1 MLFTLLIGGSILAG
15 LALSG
20 KKAADKTK
28 SLTSQALDD
37 RYQKFLQEKVD
48 PLFGSRKRSQQMEVF
63 SGDYNVQEADINRRL
78 GLSAASTGLAVA
90 GAVFYPPLSLLSAA
104 GLVYIFLPLA
114 RRSLHMLIEEKRLK
128 YRLIAICSVWAGLLG
143 GYYVISNLMSMV
155 VFFAFKLAAR
165 TQAHSQA
172 SLTAAFS
179 LQQPGSVWV
188 QLNGVETEIGFD
200 ELRIGDIIILTA
212 GQTVPVDG
220 YVAEGMATVD
230 QHILTGE
237 SQPVEKSAADPVFA
251 NTLLLTG
258 KLYVRVSQTGSE
270 TAAAQ
275 IVKILSNVAS
285 HRSEHEAHAE
295 QLADKLAA
303 PVLAASGAALLT
315 VGGTG
320 AVVILNSGFCSTMLI
335 SGPLSMLTHLNLA
348 SHHGILVK
356 DGRSLEKL
364 RSVDTLVFD
373 KTGTLTSEQPEVSR
387 IYCCPDWQEEQVLTY
402 AALAEK
408 RQTHPIAKA
417 VSAAAAQR
425 GLHIET
431 PDTAAYEVGFGV
443 EVHHRGQHIRV
454 GSSRFMQQSRIRISA
469 DIETARDHCRQN
481 GSSLVMVA
489 VDGHLIGALELS
501 VQLRPETRTLIDS
514 LHQRGL
520 KLCILSGDHENPTR
534 HLAQSLNIDS
544 YFAEVLP
551 EGKADKIRQ
560 LQQSGHTVCFV
571 GDGIN
576 DAIALQQADV
586 SVSMRGATS
595 LATDCAQIILMN
607 QSLQKLDQLFDIAED
622 FNKNLD
628 RTMRLS
634 YIPGSILIAGVF
646 LLNFGMPTALLL
658 YSSGLAA
665 SMYNALS
672 PLKKLSC
679 AETNQNLK
687 DKDESQHHPVQR
699 H

>member
-20 KKAADKTK
+20 KKASEKTN
-28 SLTSQALDD
+28 SLTFKSVND
-37 RYQKFLQEKVD
+37 RYQKFLQEKID
-48 PLFGSRKRSQQMEVF
+48 PLFDSQKRSQQMEVF

-78 GLSAASTGLAVA
+78 GLSVAGTGSAIA

-104 GLVYIFLPLA
+104 GLVYIFMPLA
-114 RRSLHMLIEEKRLK
+114 RRNLRTLIDEKRLK
-128 YRLIAICSVWAGLLG
+128 YRLIGTLSVWAGLLA
-143 GYYVISNLMSMV
+143 GYYVISSLMAVV
-155 VFFAFKLAAR
+155 VFFGFKLAAR
-165 TQAHSQA
+165 TQAQSQA
-172 SLTAAFS
+172 MLMDAFA
-179 LQQPGSVWV
+179 LQQPASVWV
-188 QLNGVETEIGFD
+188 QLNGVETEISFD

-220 YVAEGMATVD
+220 YVAEGTATVD

-237 SQPVEKSAADPVFA
+237 SQPAEKSESDPVFA

-258 KLYVRVSQTGSE
+258 KLYVRVEKTGSE
-270 TAAAQ
+270 TAAVQ
-275 IVKILSNVAS
+275 ILKILGNVAA
-285 HRSEHEAHAE
+285 HRTEHEARAE
-295 QLADKLAA
+295 QLADKLAI
-303 PVLAASGAALLT
+303 PVLAASSAALLT

-335 SGPLSMLTHLNLA
+335 SGPLSMLSHLNLA

-356 DGRSLEKL
+356 DARSLEKL
-364 RSVDTLVFD
+364 HSVDTLVFD
-373 KTGTLTSEQPEVSR
+373 KTGTLTLEQPEVSAV
-387 IYCCPDWQEEQVLTY
+387 YCCADLLEEQVLFY
-402 AALAEK
+402 AALAEQ

-425 GLHIET
+425 GLNIT
-431 PDTAAYEVGFGV
+431 APDAVAYEVGFGV
-443 EVHHRGQHIRV
+443 TVQHRGQHIQV
-454 GSSRFMQQSRIRISA
+454 GSSRFMQQSRIYASA
-469 DIETARDHCRQN
+469 DMENTQAHCRQN

-489 VDGHLIGALELS
+489 VDGHLIGALELRS
-501 VQLRPETRTLIDS
+501 QLRPEIQALIEK
-514 LHQRGL
+514 LHRRGL
-520 KLCILSGDHENPTR
+520 KLCIMSGDHEQPTR
-534 HLAQSLNIDS
+534 HLAQRLGIDS

-551 EGKADKIRQ
+551 EGKADNIRQ

-586 SVSMRGATS
+586 SVSLRGATS
-595 LATDCAQIILMN
+595 VATDCAQIVLMD

-628 RTMRLS
+628 RTMRLA

-646 LLNFGMPTALLL
+646 LLHFGMPTALLL

-665 SMYNALS
+665 SMYSALS
-672 PLKKLSC
+672 PLRKLSGP
-679 AETNQNLK
+679 ETDRKDLK
-687 DKDESQHHPVQR
+687 QIE
-699 H
+699 